1 MSPLNAVLM
10 LLGPFLAVLIVGLPA
25 FVQWPV
31 PASTRSRSRSRRP
44 LFVGAPRPAG
54 GARW

>member
-1 MSPLNAVLM
+1 MSPLNAFLM
-10 LLGPFLAVLIVGLPA
+10 LLGPFLVVLIVGLPA

-31 PASTRSRSRSRRP
+31 PASTRPRSRSRRP

-54 GARW
+54 GWR